1 MKKKL
6 LSLIICVLL
15 VSVMTLTLVACN
27 ENYKQDAIET
37 DLTDKTVESNGG
49 LAVRVG
55 KYLYFINGY
64 ADATG
69 ENDFGEAVKG
79 AIMRVELE
87 NGAPKANTLKTIVPK
102 NVYNTNTKVG
112 LTVAGDYIY
121 YTSPSIEKDDSGN
134 AKTANMWIMRTK
146 LDGTGTQVLV
156 KLSDYTTNFRIAGN
170 YLVYQDAEYS
180 LHAIDLNSKK
190 LKDEVVKE
198 KISSAML
205 EYSYANAL
213 PGGVFFTQTA
223 ENKTEMHNEIWV
235 FANGT
240 TKKVIDGRYS
250 YDASTLAHK
259 NGYNLSVVDVQIIG
273 GKTRLIYTKTD
284 SGANTTSKGDYYYD
298 FDDSYA
304 FNPANEVRMTSG
316 VNYTAYKFF
325 DGNNVLAS
333 DSDSIDYLRVVD
345 NKWVSDMVIK
355 ASSANLMN
363 VKVDNGSVYATYLAS
378 NVVYEIKILDKSGDT
393 YAKALSSAKT
403 IFNSKFDATWQG
415 LDLVGNVVYF
425 FNSDVKNNAYY
436 LDLSKVIDRSSNS
449 LIPTQLGKFSA
460 EDNYA
465 MLEGATSEE
474 QSRFYK

>member
-15 VSVMTLTLVACN
+15 VGVMAISMVACT
-27 ENYKQDAIET
+27 ESYKQDAIAT

-64 ADATG
+64 GEATG

-87 NGAPKANTLKTIVPK
+87 NNAPKDGTLVTIVPK

-112 LTVAGDYIY
+112 LTVSGDYIY
-121 YTSPSIEKDDSGN
+121 YTSPSIEKGSDGT

-146 LDGTGTQVLV
+146 LDGTDTQVLV
-156 KLSDYTTNFRIAGN
+156 KLEDYTTNFRIAGN
-170 YLVYQDAEYS
+170 YLVYQDKEYN
-180 LHAIDLNSKK
+180 LHAIDLTSKK
-190 LKDEVVKE
+190 LKDEIVKE
-198 KISSAML
+198 EISTAML
-205 EYSYANAL
+205 AYSYESAL
-213 PGGVFFTQTA
+213 PGVVFFTTTA
-223 ENKTEMHNEIWV
+223 ENKTESHNEIWAFV
-235 FANGT
+235 NGE

-259 NGYNLSVVDVQIIG
+259 NGYSLSILDVQSVG

-298 FDDSYA
+298 FDANYTFSA
-304 FNPANEVRMTSG
+304 SNEVRMTSG

-325 DGNNVLAS
+325 DGNNALAS
-333 DSDSIDYLRVVD
+333 DSDSVDYLRVVD
-345 NKWVSDMVIK
+345 GKWVSDVVIK
-355 ASSANLMN
+355 ASSATLMDVEVIN
-363 VKVDNGSVYATYLAS
+363 NEVIATYLAS
-378 NVVYEIKILDKSGDT
+378 SVVYEIKILEKNDNT
-393 YAKALSSAKT
+393 YAKELSSAKT
-403 IFNSKFDATWQG
+403 IFNSKFNSTWLG
-415 LDLVGNVVYF
+415 LDLVGDVIYF

-436 LDLSKVIDRSSNS
+436 LDLAKVVDRNTNT
-449 LIPTQLGKFSA
+449 LLPTQLGKFSA

-465 MLEGATSEE
+465 MLEGATES
-474 QSRFYK
+474 K